1 VANMMSELVV
11 GMVHTDGVEEQE
23 FGMNILETVLN

>member
-1 VANMMSELVV
+1 MMSELVV
-11 GMVHTDGVEEQE
+11 GMHTDGVEQQE